1 MTKLHL
7 GCGKRILDGWVHID
21 TSDYDHIDFNQSI
34 SDLSM
39 FSDSTV
45 EEIYCSHALE
55 YFDRDHAFDVLT
67 EWGRVLTTSG
77 TLFIA
82 VPDFLSL
89 VQIYS
94 ETKAMKN
101 IIGPL
106 FGRMNSGIDNKLI
119 YHKTV
124 YDEESL
130 RSLMQDCGFINIER
144 YDPIEFLYQ
153 IDGEF
158 DDHSLAFFPHMD
170 RTGIQLSLC
179 LKAQR
184 A

>member
-39 FSDSTV
+39 FPDSTV
-45 EEIYCSHALE
+45 EIIYCSHALE
-55 YFDRDHAFDVLT
+55 YFDRDQAFNVLK
-67 EWGRVLTTSG
+67 EWGRVLTDSG

-82 VPDFLSL
+82 VPDFVSL
-89 VQIYS
+89 TQIYS
-94 ETKAMKN
+94 ETGKIKN

-106 FGRMNSGIDNKLI
+106 FGRMNSGIDNIMI

-130 RSLMQDCGFINIER
+130 RSLMQECGFINIER
-144 YDPIEFLYQ
+144 YDPIAFLSE
-153 IDGEF
+153 IDKEF

-170 RTGIQLSLC
+170 RTGIQVSLC
-179 LKAQR
+179 LKAHHS
-184 A
+184 

>member
-39 FSDSTV
+39 FSDNTV
-45 EEIYCSHALE
+45 EIIYCSHALE
-55 YFDRDHAFDVLT
+55 YFDRDQAFNVLK
-67 EWGRVLTTSG
+67 EWGRVLTDSG

-82 VPDFLSL
+82 VPDFVSL
-89 VQIYS
+89 AQIYS
-94 ETKAMKN
+94 ETGKLKN

-106 FGRMNSGIDNKLI
+106 FGKMKSGIDDGFI

-130 RSLMQDCGFINIER
+130 RLLMHDCGFINIER
-144 YDPIEFLYQ
+144 YDPIGFLNQ
-153 IDGEF
+153 INREF
-158 DDHSLAFFPHMD
+158 DDHSLAFFHIW
-170 RTGIQLSLC
+170 TKVAFKFLSV
-179 LKAQR
+179 
-184 A
+184 